1 VSTNA
6 PGGNS
11 VGGADA
17 IALPTAAAR
26 LFALARAPRLTE
38 RGVGLAILVICAAAS
53 LIVPAVDPVDPN
65 AVGAPA
71 LAPSGAHLFGTDML
85 GRDIFV
91 RVFMAIRVDLAI
103 TLISVALSLIAGITV
118 GLIVATLPKLLRELA
133 SRVIEAAVAIPYL
146 VLALAIA
153 ALFGT
158 RKLIPGAPPG
168 AEGVTIALLVVGWM
182 PFANLTVSQTL
193 ALRSRES
200 IVAARVLG
208 YSHPRILLRHIAPF
222 VMSANISYAATL
234 AVTNISTLAGLAL
247 LGVGIQQPTSEL
259 GLMIQQGIALLPT
272 APWIALIP
280 GAVLLLLGIGF
291 GLIADSYKDGG
302 SRR

>member
-1 VSTNA
+1 MSSA
-6 PGGNS
+6 SGNS
-11 VGGADA
+11 PMSAVT
-17 IALPTAAAR
+17 LPTPIAKP
-26 LFALARAPRLTE
+26 LALWRRPRVTE
-38 RGVGLAILVICAAAS
+38 RGAGLAILLIGAVAS
-53 LIVPAVDPVDPN
+53 LIVPILDNVDPN
-65 AVGAPA
+65 AVGVPA
-71 LAPSGAHLFGTDML
+71 VAPSSAHLFGSDML

-91 RVFMAIRVDLAI
+91 RTFMAIRVDLAI
-103 TLISVALSLIAGITV
+103 TLISVALSMLAGITI

-133 SRVIEAAVAIPYL
+133 SRVIEAAIAIPYL
-146 VLALAIA
+146 VLALALA
-153 ALFGT
+153 ALFGA

-168 AEGVTIALLVVGWM
+168 AEGVVIALLLVGWM
-182 PFANLTVSQTL
+182 PFANLTVSHTL

-208 YSHPRILLRHIAPF
+208 YSHLRILLRHIAPF
-222 VMSANISYAATL
+222 VMSANVSYAATL

-280 GAVLLLLGIGF
+280 GAFLLLLGIGF

-302 SRR
+302 GRR

>member
-1 VSTNA
+1 MSAGA
-6 PGGNS
+6 PGNS
-11 VGGADA
+11 PMGAV
-17 IALPTAAAR
+17 ALPTRTAKPLAR
-26 LFALARAPRLTE
+26 LLRPRLGE
-38 RGVGLAILVICAAAS
+38 RGTGLAILILSAAAS
-53 LIVPAVDPVDPN
+53 LIVPILDNVDPN

-71 LAPSGAHLFGTDML
+71 LAPSGAHLFGSDML

-103 TLISVALSLIAGITV
+103 TLISVALSLLAGITI

-153 ALFGT
+153 ALLGT

-168 AEGVTIALLVVGWM
+168 SEGVVIALLVVGWM

-193 ALRSRES
+193 ALRNRES

-208 YSHPRILLRHIAPF
+208 YSHLRILLRHIAPF
-222 VMSANISYAATL
+222 VMSANVSYAATL

-247 LGVGIQQPTSEL
+247 LGVGVQQPTSEL

-280 GAVLLLLGIGF
+280 GAFLLLLGVGF
-291 GLIADSYKDGG
+291 GLIADSYKDAGG
-302 SRR
+302 RR

>member
-1 VSTNA
+1 MSANA
-6 PGGNS
+6 SSNS
-11 VGGADA
+11 MSAGA
-17 IALPTAAAR
+17 IALPAAR
-26 LFALARAPRLTE
+26 ARLRALLRVPSLTE
-38 RGVGLAILVICAAAS
+38 RNAGIAILALCAAAS
-53 LIVPAVDPVDPN
+53 LIVPAIDQVNPN
-65 AVGAPA
+65 AIGVPA
-71 LAPSGAHLFGTDML
+71 LPPSGAHLFGTDML

-91 RVFMAIRVDLAI
+91 RVFMAIRVDLAV
-103 TLISVALSLIAGITV
+103 TLISVALSMLAGIAV

-133 SRVIEAAVAIPYL
+133 SRLIEAAVAIPYL
-146 VLALAIA
+146 VLALAVA
-153 ALFGT
+153 TLFGT

-168 AEGVTIALLVVGWM
+168 AEGVVIALLIVGWM

-193 ALRSRES
+193 ALRNRES
-200 IVAARVLG
+200 IVAAKVLG
-208 YSHPRILLRHIAPF
+208 YGHLRVLLRHIAPF

-247 LGVGIQQPTSEL
+247 LGVGIQQPTAEL

-280 GAVLLLLGIGF
+280 GAFLLLLGIGF

>member
-1 VSTNA
+1 MSANA
-6 PGGNS
+6 PSNDS
-11 VGGADA
+11 VRAGA
-17 IALPTAAAR
+17 IALPAAVAKLLAR
-26 LFALARAPRLTE
+26 WRAPRLSE
-38 RGVGLAILVICAAAS
+38 RNAGLAILVVCAVAS
-53 LIVPAVDPVDPN
+53 LIVPAIDRVDPN
-65 AVGAPA
+65 AVGVPA
-71 LAPSGAHLFGTDML
+71 LPPAGAHPFGTDML
-85 GRDIFV
+85 GRDTFV

-103 TLISVALSLIAGITV
+103 TLISVALSMLAGIAV
-118 GLIVATLPKLLRELA
+118 GLIVATLPKLLRKLA

-146 VLALAIA
+146 VLALAVA

-168 AEGVTIALLVVGWM
+168 AEGVVIALLVVGWM

-208 YSHPRILLRHIAPF
+208 YSQPRILLRHIAPF
-222 VMSANISYAATL
+222 VMSANVSYAATL

-272 APWIALIP
+272 APGIALIP
-280 GAVLLLLGIGF
+280 GAFLLLLGIGF
-291 GLIADSYKDGG
+291 GLIADSYKDAGG
-302 SRR
+302 RR